1 MGFSDLQLNGEPKKV
16 VAITEPGH
24 KIPITNYKQIG
35 CWCEVCQD
43 TTAQVYSHKT
53 RKIRCLRCK
62 TTRQTK

>member
-1 MGFSDLQLNGEPKKV
+1 MGFSDLKLDEPKKV
-16 VAITEPGH
+16 ETSRLEPGH
-24 KIPITNYKQIG
+24 KIPIANYQQIG